1 MGKQVAA
8 SIKKKRPWET
18 MGQACA
24 GGQGI
29 RKRRAGDSGGWQK
42 QPQRAGRSR
51 PASTLKTPYRSE
63 MGKRNLSK
71 KKRYQAYRHPR
82 NKQARKKQACMQE
95 SMQAGR
101 REQERCNA
109 MQQERPS
116 KKGRRADAL
125 ALRADER
132 RDKLR
137 KAAGRGKCPVIRR
150 CLNGETRMGRIPCI
164 HARIHNAW
172 RGTRRTET
180 SK

>member
-1 MGKQVAA
+1 MGNHGAGVCRRPGHPEEKSRGFWRLAETAA
-8 SIKKKRPWET
+8 E
-18 MGQACA
+18 
-24 GGQGI
+24 GGQKPSRMYLENSI
-29 RKRRAGDSGGWQK
+29 QKRDGKEKSFQEKKISSISTSEK
-42 QPQRAGRSR
+42 Q
-51 PASTLKTPYRSE
+51 T
-63 MGKRNLSK
+63 SK
-71 KKRYQAYRHPR
+71 KEAGMHAGKH
-82 NKQARKKQACMQE
+82 
-95 SMQAGR
+95 AGR

>member
-51 PASTLKTPYRSE
+51 PACTLKTPYRSE

-71 KKRYQAYRHPR
+71 KKDIKHIDIRET
-82 NKQARKKQACMQE
+82 NKQERSRHACRKACMQKRARTL
-95 SMQAGR
+95 QRYAAG
-101 REQERCNA
+101 EAKQERA
-109 MQQERPS
+109 Q
-116 KKGRRADAL
+116 G
-125 ALRADER
+125 
-132 RDKLR
+132 
-137 KAAGRGKCPVIRR
+137 G
-150 CLNGETRMGRIPCI
+150 CL
-164 HARIHNAW
+164 
-172 RGTRRTET
+172 GTKSR
-180 SK
+180 